1 MNSFDNLHSDSTNFN
16 ARDEYEAREELRL
29 SQTHDEDGNYIWDD
43 EALAW
48 EDGFD
53 CDELYDYDDDDDG
66 QPSEYEE
73 WQDFYGG
80 DDWDHGQYDEYY

>member
-1 MNSFDNLHSDSTNFN
+1 MNSFDNIHSDSTNFN

-53 CDELYDYDDDDDG
+53 CDELYDYDD
-66 QPSEYEE
+66 EYVCEE
-73 WQDFYGG
+73 CGDFVPHDMECTYCAGETG
-80 DDWDHGQYDEYY
+80 DEY